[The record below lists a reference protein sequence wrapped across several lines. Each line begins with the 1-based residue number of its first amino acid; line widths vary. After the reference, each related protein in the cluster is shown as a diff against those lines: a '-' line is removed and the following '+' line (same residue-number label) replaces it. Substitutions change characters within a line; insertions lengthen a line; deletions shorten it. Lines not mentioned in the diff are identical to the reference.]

1 MKYRCAIYNYD
12 YTFTAPMP
20 GMSTSPHV
28 PASLVAIVTVSAP
41 SPRQAAARAYVR
53 RVGRRRARLFQEMF
67 PGPKSLAERES
78 NPRAVARELQRT
90 ANWIGD
96 CWQLDNRA
104 EAWFIRVE
112 PWDARPHP
120 LHRART
126 SPPLLHQLR
135 YPPPN

>member
-12 YTFTAPMP
+12 HASTAPMP

-28 PASLVAIVTVSAP
+28 PACLVAIVTVSAP

-67 PGPKSLAERES
+67 PGPKSFAQRES
-78 NPRAVARELQRT
+78 NPQAVARKLRLT

-96 CWQLDNRA
+96 CWQLDNPA

-112 PWDARPHP
+112 PRNARPHP
-120 LHRART
+120 LHRPRP